1 MAPTEKP
8 KRGKKVKVAPGQSYT
23 TKEREEE
30 EEESWSVATKLAPL
44 YAKGGYVVAVHND
57 EWYILQVEA

>member
-8 KRGKKVKVAPGQSYT
+8 KRGKKVKVTPGQSYT
-23 TKEREEE
+23 TEDREE

-44 YAKGGYVVAVHND
+44 YAKGGYVVAVYND
-57 EWYILQVEA
+57 